1 MKLNDYKWLHI
12 FSVGIIVLI
21 MSVVFW
27 GYDVLLFTEA
37 NDWFFSTYVADAV
50 INNETNTYRI
60 DQLNTPNALF
70 IYTYL
75 YMKDV
80 LFFIEP
86 YNLMKGILYV
96 SFLIALIT
104 VYRLSTI
111 NSSYSILYPLLMSY
125 ILVGGMINYYM
136 GILVILIFMYR
147 LETVRKIL
155 IWEVLI
161 FVLLAYHAHFMAMLP
176 MMFYILFKFGI
187 RKTFLISIVPFLLLV
202 SYKLTNINY
211 HEVGGDYGF
220 INHILSIRRVLLPSL
235 VDNYY
240 IDRVFQYYFSS
251 SLNLVYMLSVLFLF
265 WKYKK
270 EKILKPNSYKL
281 ILYFTLIYFLVPAS
295 LAGSG
300 LNIHERLI
308 IPFVIFSL
316 SSMKYKN
323 DNIPIIFTFIG
334 VFVAINL
341 LFSQEKYNF
350 DIYKDYGEY
359 HCQLAEEGGKYGM
372 KSAITNR
379 AVIGRS
385 AFLAESII
393 NKKTV
398 DSIEL
403 PPGYGFFSASIAKM
417 KDSNPYIKSS
427 DCSF

>member
-1 MKLNDYKWLHI
+1 
-12 FSVGIIVLI
+12 
-21 MSVVFW
+21 
-27 GYDVLLFTEA
+27 
-37 NDWFFSTYVADAV
+37 
-50 INNETNTYRI
+50 
-60 DQLNTPNALF
+60 
-70 IYTYL
+70 
-75 YMKDV
+75 
-80 LFFIEP
+80 
-86 YNLMKGILYV
+86 
-96 SFLIALIT
+96 
-104 VYRLSTI
+104 
-111 NSSYSILYPLLMSY
+111 
-125 ILVGGMINYYM
+125 
-136 GILVILIFMYR
+136 
-147 LETVRKIL
+147 
-155 IWEVLI
+155 
-161 FVLLAYHAHFMAMLP
+161 
-176 MMFYILFKFGI
+176 
-187 RKTFLISIVPFLLLV
+187 
-202 SYKLTNINY
+202 
-211 HEVGGDYGF
+211 
-220 INHILSIRRVLLPSL
+220 
-235 VDNYY
+235 
-240 IDRVFQYYFSS
+240 
-251 SLNLVYMLSVLFLF
+251 MLSVLFLF

-323 DNIPIIFTFIG
+323 DKIPIIFTFIG

-359 HCQLAEEGGKYGM
+359 HCQLSEGGGKYGM

-403 PPGYGFFSASIAKM
+403 PPGYGFFSAFIAKM
-417 KDSNPYIKSS
+417 KDSNPYIESS